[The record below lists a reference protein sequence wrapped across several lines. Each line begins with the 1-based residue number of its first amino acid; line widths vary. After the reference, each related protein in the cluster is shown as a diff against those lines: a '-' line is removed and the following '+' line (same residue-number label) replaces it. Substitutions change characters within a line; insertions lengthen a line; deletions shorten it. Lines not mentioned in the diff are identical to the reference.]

1 MNSVTLQN
9 VPLHISN
16 LIVISFRFSHPLSQL
31 TTIREKII
39 ARGFQSFDKSDIKD
53 ELGRLQHLAG
63 ELHGEML
70 RLHDLLKELK

>member
-1 MNSVTLQN
+1 MNNATHQS

-39 ARGFQSFDKSDIKD
+39 ARGFQSFDKSDIID
-53 ELGRLQHLAG
+53 ELGRLQHLTG

-70 RLHDLLKELK
+70 RLHDLLKQIK